1 MKINITKL
9 VLENN
14 EIDYL
19 YLDNVCKIK
28 KLHPWYSRHR
38 SKFSKHWLNYQIF
51 NKKAEKFVGQNISKL
66 YNSYKKENKNYHR
79 NLLSLF
85 RDHIDISNRKNE
97 IIDRD
102 GNTVT
107 RRFNDYYVDKDN
119 IIRKYKIK
127 HYRKNEKKLTE
138 LEKIANLY
146 WGKKNELKLKKELLI
161 TDNNLT
167 YPALNRLLVNDILE
181 IKGIE
186 KDYYKLWNF
195 LYKRDIQDKSDR
207 SIKSAKPKFVSKVK
221 ILKTEKLKVK
231 NKIIIKP
238 KSLFTKSIF
247 TYLTGLN

>member
-9 VLENN
+9 VLEDD

-19 YLDNVCKIK
+19 YLEKVCKIK
-28 KLHPWYSRHR
+28 KLHPWDSRHR
-38 SKFSKHWLNYQIF
+38 SKFSKRWLNYQIF
-51 NKKAEKFVGQNISKL
+51 NKKLEKFIGQNISKL
-66 YNSYKKENKNYHR
+66 CNSYKKENKNYHR

-107 RRFNDYYVDKDN
+107 LRFNDYYVDKEN
-119 IIRKYKIK
+119 VIRKYKTK

-146 WGKKNELKLKKELLI
+146 WAKKNELKFKKELLI

-207 SIKSAKPKFVSKVK
+207 NIKFAKPKFVIKVK
-221 ILKTEKLKVK
+221 ILKTEKIKVE
-231 NKIIIKP
+231 NKIIIKQKP
-238 KSLFTKSIF
+238 LFTKSIF
-247 TYLTGLN
+247 SYLTGLN